1 MTNRLELNWSLD
13 GFVDEQRY
21 YCSETPIDPENSP
34 EPKAILDGS
43 HRSYVDS
50 DGISAGRKRFIA
62 ISSIKNIEEKFSEV
76 NTTYCLPV
84 LPSVWSEFK
93 ENLLD
98 DFDTVWTPINGASIV
113 SGKLHLVRANAQRV
127 ESSHSN
133 KFHFANSD
141 DVTIRLILSI
151 NSFFSDTR
159 NILTTRIDEPFVSN
173 WAIIARPGGGI
184 GFSVWSGNGS
194 GDAVNQTWDSA
205 FNFDQEFEMSLERKN
220 MVWKLYINGSQVG
233 NSVTQ
238 IINYV
243 VATQKFTLGS
253 EFNAGNPD
261 RNLDGEISMLQIIK
275 GIALGGSGAT
285 TPRI

>member
-1 MTNRLELNWSLD
+1 MTNRLELNWKLD

-62 ISSIKNIEEKFSEV
+62 ISSIKNIEEKFSGV

-113 SGKLHLVRANAQRV
+113 SGKLHIVRANTQRI
-127 ESSHSN
+127 ESPHSN
-133 KFHFANSD
+133 KFHFANGD

-151 NSFFSDTR
+151 NSFFSDIR
-159 NILTTRIDEPFVSN
+159 NILTTRIDMSFVSN

-194 GDAVNQTWDSA
+194 GDAVNQTWNSA
-205 FNFDQEFEMSLERKN
+205 FNFGQEFEMSLERKN

-243 VATQKFTLGS
+243 VATQKITLGS
-253 EFNAGNPD
+253 EFNAGNLD

-275 GIALGGSGAT
+275 GIAMGGGGAT